1 MNKQVFVLL
10 LAFIAI
16 QVNSTVLKAP
26 RDLVD
31 EAERQLEELKSTVQG
46 QIIVAHNDLQ
56 TIEVDFLSN
65 SNNILQQAVIAI
77 QQEQSTVDEQITQ
90 IKELAHAAN
99 EDISSCTDIREEL
112 LSRLPAEYNE
122 MLRNCIFGKN
132 REEARVVA
140 DAKYIVDVAVNK
152 VHNLEFQFRQC
163 RDDLL
168 CLSPLITEI
177 ELDKIRLPQ
186 NIRTEVSAAQALLTT
201 LKLSVAQCSDQNVS
215 EYTSDANA
223 ILQDIIS
230 CADRIIG

>member
-1 MNKQVFVLL
+1 MNKQVFLLL
-10 LAFIAI
+10 LAFIAK

-31 EAERQLEELKSTVQG
+31 EAEKQLEELKSTVQG

-56 TIEVDFLSN
+56 TIEIDFLSN
-65 SNNILQQAVIAI
+65 SNNILQVGTIAI
-77 QQEQSTVDEQITQ
+77 QQEQSTVDGQITQ

-99 EDISSCTDIREEL
+99 KDISSCTDIREEL
-112 LSRLPAEYNE
+112 LSRLPGEYNE

-132 REEARVVA
+132 REEAQIVA

-168 CLSPLITEI
+168 CISPLITEI

-186 NIRTEVSAAQALLTT
+186 NIRTEVNAAQALLTT

>member
-1 MNKQVFVLL
+1 
-10 LAFIAI
+10 
-16 QVNSTVLKAP
+16 
-26 RDLVD
+26 
-31 EAERQLEELKSTVQG
+31 
-46 QIIVAHNDLQ
+46 VAHNDLQ

-132 REEARVVA
+132 REEARIVA

-223 ILQDIIS
+223 ILQERLGTWNSVILASFYFEMYKFHDEIPI
-230 CADRIIG
+230 RT